1 MHKFWRRSRG
11 YGLTLI
17 GIAILLVL
25 LFPLVWVVLSSFQP
39 TADFYAPV
47 ASLIPQTFTLE
58 NYSSISSQIGPLL
71 TTLVIAIFT
80 AALSLAIGIPAAY
93 ALAVF
98 RWRWV
103 AIAMFLIL
111 ITQVVP
117 GVMVATPLFLTFSR
131 LGLLNSIVGLVI
143 ANSAAGVPFTI
154 LLLTAFMSGIPGSLR
169 EAAHLDGAGE
179 WRTLFSVIVPT
190 TRSAIVAAAL
200 FSFLFA
206 WGDFLWAL
214 TLNTNGTIT
223 PLSLSIFQFV
233 GNFQTNWGGIMATS
247 TIALVPAMILLVG
260 AQRYISVG
268 LTAGAIKD

>member
-1 MHKFWRRSRG
+1 MRNFWHRFRG

-17 GIAILLVL
+17 ATAILLVL
-25 LFPLVWVVLSSFQP
+25 LFPLLWVVLSSFQP
-39 TADFYAPV
+39 TSDFYAPV
-47 ASLIPQTFTLE
+47 PSLFPQNFTLD
-58 NYSSISSQIGPLL
+58 NYSVLQSQIGPLL
-71 TTLVIAIFT
+71 TTLVIATFT

-131 LGLLNSIVGLVI
+131 IGLLNSILGLVI

-154 LLLTAFMSGIPGSLR
+154 LLLTAFMGGIPGSLR

-179 WRTLFSVIVPT
+179 WRTLISVIVPV
-190 TRSAIVAAAL
+190 TRSAIVASGL

-206 WGDFLWAL
+206 WGDFLWAV

-223 PLSLSIFQFV
+223 PLSLSIFGFV
-233 GNFQTNWGGIMATS
+233 GHFQTDWGGIMATS
-247 TIALVPAMILLVG
+247 TIALIPAMILLVG

>member
-1 MHKFWRRSRG
+1 MRNARRRIG
-11 YGLTLI
+11 RYAQTLI
-17 GIAILLVL
+17 ALAILLFL
-25 LFPLVWVVLSSFQP
+25 LFPLLWVVLSSFQP

-47 ASLIPQTFTLE
+47 PSLIPRNFTLE
-58 NYSSISSQIGPLL
+58 NYSDLSAQIPPLV
-71 TTLVIAIFT
+71 TTLVIATLT
-80 AALSLAIGIPAAY
+80 AAFSLVVGIPAAY

-98 RWRWV
+98 KWKWV

-117 GVMVATPLFLTFSR
+117 GVMVATPLFLTFAKI
-131 LGLLNSIVGLVI
+131 GLLNSILGLVI

-154 LLLTAFMSGIPGSLR
+154 LVLTAFMSGIPNELR

-179 WRTLFSVIVPT
+179 WRTLISIIVPT
-190 TRSAIVAAAL
+190 TRSAIVAAGL

-214 TLNTNGTIT
+214 TLNTNGAIT
-223 PLSLSIFQFV
+223 PLSLSIFKFV
-233 GNFQTNWGGIMATS
+233 GNFQTDWGGIMATS
-247 TIALVPAMILLVG
+247 TIALIPAMILLVG

-268 LTAGAIKD
+268 LTAGAVKD

>member
-1 MHKFWRRSRG
+1 MRNFWRRWTPYG
-11 YGLTLI
+11 YTLV
-17 GIAILLVL
+17 GIVILLVL
-25 LFPLVWVVLSSFQP
+25 LFPLAWVVLSSFQP
-39 TADFYAPV
+39 ASDFYAP
-47 ASLIPQTFTLE
+47 IPSVFPQNFTLQ
-58 NYSSISSQIGPLL
+58 NYSVLGSQIVPLL
-71 TTLVIAIFT
+71 TTLVIATLT

-131 LGLLNSIVGLVI
+131 IGLLNSIPGLVI
-143 ANSAAGVPFTI
+143 ANSSAGVPFTI
-154 LLLTAFMSGIPGSLR
+154 LLLTAFIGGIPGSLR
-169 EAAHLDGAGE
+169 EAAQLDGAGE
-179 WRTLFSVIVPT
+179 WRTLISVIVPT
-190 TRSAIVAAAL
+190 TRSAIVAAGL

-206 WGDFLWAL
+206 WGDFLWAV

-223 PLSLSIFQFV
+223 PLSLSIFKFI
-233 GNFQTNWGGIMATS
+233 GHFQTDWGGIMATS

>member
-1 MHKFWRRSRG
+1 MDEDSGGFRK
-11 YGLTLI
+11 YLLTLI
-17 GIAILLVL
+17 SLAILLVL

-39 TADFYAPV
+39 TPDFYAPV
-47 ASLIPQTFTLE
+47 PSLIPRHFTLE
-58 NYSSISSQIGPLL
+58 NYSVLSSQIGPLL
-71 TTLVIAIFT
+71 TTLAIAT
-80 AALSLAIGIPAAY
+80 LSAAVSLIIGIPAAY

-111 ITQVVP
+111 VTQVVP
-117 GVMVATPLFLTFSR
+117 GVMVATPLFLTFAKIH
-131 LGLLNSIVGLVI
+131 LLNSIPGLVI
-143 ANSAAGVPFTI
+143 ANSSAGVPFTI
-154 LLLTAFMSGIPGSLR
+154 LLLSAFMRGIPGELR
-169 EAAHLDGAGE
+169 EAAHIDGAGE
-179 WRTLFSVIVPT
+179 WRTLISIIVPT
-190 TRSAIVAAAL
+190 TRSAIVAAGL

-223 PLSLSIFQFV
+223 PLSLSIFKFV
-233 GNFQTNWGGIMATS
+233 GNFQTDWGGIMATS

-268 LTAGAIKD
+268 LTAGAVKE

>member
-1 MHKFWRRSRG
+1 MRNLWRRSRG
-11 YGLTLI
+11 YGFTLI
-17 GIAILLVL
+17 AIVILLIL
-25 LFPLVWVVLSSFQP
+25 LFPLLWVVLSSFQP
-39 TADFYAPV
+39 TSDFYSPV
-47 ASLIPQTFTLE
+47 PSLIPHNFTFG
-58 NYSSISSQIGPLL
+58 NYSVLHSQIGPLL

-131 LGLLNSIVGLVI
+131 TGLLNSIVGLVI

-154 LLLTAFMSGIPGSLR
+154 LLLTAFMGGIPGSLR

-179 WRTLFSVIVPT
+179 WRTLISVIVPT
-190 TRSAIVAAAL
+190 TRSAIVAAGL

-206 WGDFLWAL
+206 WGDFLWAV

-223 PLSLSIFQFV
+223 PLSLSIFGFV
-233 GNFQTNWGGIMATS
+233 GKFQTDWGGIMATS
-247 TIALVPAMILLVG
+247 TLALIPAMILLVG

>member
-1 MHKFWRRSRG
+1 MHSSSRRFRG
-11 YGLTLI
+11 YGLTLV
-17 GIAILLVL
+17 GVAILLVL
-25 LFPLVWVVLSSFQP
+25 LFPLLWVVLSSFQP
-39 TADFYAPV
+39 TSEFYAPV
-47 ASLIPQTFTLE
+47 ASVLPKTFTLT
-58 NYSSISSQIGPLL
+58 NYSDLGAQIGPLL
-71 TTLVIAIFT
+71 TTLTIAILT

-93 ALAVF
+93 AFAVF

-131 LGLLNSIVGLVI
+131 LGLLNSIPGLVI
-143 ANSAAGVPFTI
+143 ANSAGGVPFTI
-154 LLLTAFMSGIPGSLR
+154 LLLTAFIGGIPGSLR

-179 WRTLFSVIVPT
+179 WRTLVSVIIPT

-214 TLNTNGTIT
+214 TLNTDGTIT
-223 PLSLSIFQFV
+223 PLSLSIFQFI
-233 GNFQTNWGGIMATS
+233 GNFQTDWGGIMATS
-247 TIALVPAMILLVG
+247 TIALIPAMILLIG